1 MVILIIKI
9 AEIYSLVYIASSFFH
24 LSVLQFCYKI
34 GIRLKPPSL
43 FSVCYALYQ
52 IIIILSF
59 YQIDINNLLVNNTT
73 KTIIEKTLINPF
85 LEEVIFRGIIYHI
98 LYNRY
103 TKIHRCIFISSLFF
117 SMFHLINFFNVEYD
131 NIYVTFQLIQA
142 LLFGLISNY
151 LLVINDNL
159 MSGYFLHIV
168 NNFMGFLIGFK
179 RNNILNHIPLIIYQ
193 SVVDICVIIYNYNI
207 ANNSK
212 IE

>member
-1 MVILIIKI
+1 M
-9 AEIYSLVYIASSFFH
+9 
-24 LSVLQFCYKI
+24 
-34 GIRLKPPSL
+34 
-43 FSVCYALYQ
+43 
-52 IIIILSF
+52 
-59 YQIDINNLLVNNTT
+59 
-73 KTIIEKTLINPF
+73 
-85 LEEVIFRGIIYHI
+85 EEVIFRGIIYHI

-103 TKIHRCIFISSLFF
+103 TKIDSCIFISSLFF
-117 SMFHLINFFNVEYD
+117 SLFHLINFFNVEYD

-168 NNFMGFLIGFK
+168 NNFMGFLIGFE
-179 RNNILNHIPLIIYQ
+179 RNNILNHIPLIIFQ

-207 ANNSK
+207 AKKINDNSK